1 MENKILNKLK
11 NSSEYLSGEI
21 LSSDLNI
28 SRSAIWKHIKSLKNK
43 GYIIDGKSNKG
54 YKLIFCPDILSS
66 QELMPL
72 LKTNNLIKDIKHF
85 YELSSTN
92 DTAKELA
99 RGEIDNGT
107 LIVAEKQLSGKGRF
121 DRQWVSPSSG
131 IWFSLILKPNLPPIE
146 ASKITQIAAASIY
159 KTLLD
164 FDIKVNIKW
173 PNDIFLNEKKICGI
187 LTEMKCDMDRIHYLI
202 LGVGIN
208 VNLELADIPDELKGI
223 ATSLKIE
230 LNKTFKRNDILAKFL
245 NHFEALYNKFVLQ
258 KDISEALSICRENSN
273 IINKKAKL
281 ITYNKEEIVTC
292 LSLTDTGELLVKD
305 SDGKEKIITSG
316 EISFRI

>member
-11 NSSEYLSGEI
+11 NSLDYLSGESI
-21 LSSDLNI
+21 SSDLNI

-43 GYIIDGKSNKG
+43 GYIIEGKSNKG
-54 YKLIFCPDILSS
+54 YKLISCPDILSA
-66 QELMPL
+66 QELIPL

-92 DTAKELA
+92 HSAKELA
-99 RGEIDNGT
+99 RGEINNGT
-107 LIVAEKQLSGKGRF
+107 LIIAEKQLCGKGRF
-121 DRQWVSPSSG
+121 DREWISPSSG
-131 IWFSLILKPNLPPIE
+131 IWFSLILKPNLPPME
-146 ASKITQIAAASIY
+146 ASKVTQIAAAAIY
-159 KTLLD
+159 KSLLE

-173 PNDIFLNEKKICGI
+173 PNDIYLNGKKICGI

-208 VNLELADIPDELKGI
+208 VNLEIDDIPDEIKDI

-230 LNKTFKRNDILAKFL
+230 LNKSFKRSDILVKFL
-245 NHFEALYNKFVLQ
+245 NHFEILYNKFVLQ
-258 KDISEALSICRENSN
+258 KDISEVLSICRENSN

-305 SDGKEKIITSG
+305 SDGKEKLITSG

>member
-11 NSSEYLSGEI
+11 KSSDYLSGESI
-21 LSSDLNI
+21 SSDLNI

-43 GYIIDGKSNKG
+43 GYIIEGKSNKG
-54 YKLIFCPDILSS
+54 YRLLSCPDILTA

-72 LKTNNLIKDIKHF
+72 LKTNNLVKDIKHF
-85 YELSSTN
+85 FELSSTN
-92 DTAKELA
+92 HTAKELA

-107 LIVAEKQLSGKGRF
+107 LIIAEKQISGKGRF
-121 DRQWVSPSSG
+121 DRKWISPSSG
-131 IWFSLILKPNLPPIE
+131 IWFSLILKPNLPPME

-164 FDIKVNIKW
+164 FGVKVNIKW
-173 PNDIFLNEKKICGI
+173 PNDIFLNGKKLCGI

-208 VNLELADIPDELKGI
+208 VNLEINDIPNELKDI

-230 LNKTFKRNDILAKFL
+230 LNKTFKRSDILAKFL
-245 NHFEALYNKFVLQ
+245 NHFEILYNDFVLQ